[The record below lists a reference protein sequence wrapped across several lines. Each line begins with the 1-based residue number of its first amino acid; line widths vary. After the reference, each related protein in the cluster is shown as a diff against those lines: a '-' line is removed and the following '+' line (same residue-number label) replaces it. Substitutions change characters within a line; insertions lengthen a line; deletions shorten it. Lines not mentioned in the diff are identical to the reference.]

1 MCRYTRLNLHCTYQ
15 KNMFPGLIFRPHA
28 SPVVLLCFFSGKVV
42 ITGGR
47 TVRDVTEGWRRL
59 WPTVRVFVKG
69 ATPEGPPERRAHPK
83 DAEADE
89 ASGICAEERR

>member
-1 MCRYTRLNLHCTYQ
+1 
-15 KNMFPGLIFRPHA
+15 MFPGLIFRPHA

-59 WPTVRVFVKG
+59 WPTVRVFVKAAAAGPEPG
-69 ATPEGPPERRAHPK
+69 ARAG
-83 DAEADE
+83 E
-89 ASGICAEERR
+89 ASGICDEERR